1 MLEALFNF
9 IIQLFFWLIGLIG
22 SIIIYPVQALLVTI
36 IPGLGDFV
44 GLTLGFFNTY
54 IWNYL
59 SFMKELVL
67 DVSCLPRPLWS
78 LFIAFIFARWGI
90 APAVR
95 SIKLMI
101 NIWKLKSGGSTK

>member
-1 MLEALFNF
+1 M
-9 IIQLFFWLIGLIG
+9 
-22 SIIIYPVQALLVTI
+22 
-36 IPGLGDFV
+36 

-54 IWNYL
+54 VWNYL